1 MANVAI
7 DAYKCLNVL
16 ALIGFLLNFIGDFV
30 IIYPLWYFIIPG
42 VFKLLLFLALC
53 VVEFTQIPV
62 YTKHWSFLYSFLGR
76 ALFYIVFSM
85 IFISVT
91 TIGFAGSI
99 IIVFCGVVYLV
110 LHFVLPGKEPA
121 HMSYSTFLTIVGGS
135 GNLPTAN
142 VNVQQTQLQQQHLPP
157 PTANGQQYP
166 FVHQSPLPA
175 HQAVNPSP
183 LPAHQ
188 VISQVPSP
196 APYHE
201 QQHVASSP
209 MQSPATYDSQEKVEV
224 SH

>member
-42 VFKLLLFLALC
+42 VFKL
-53 VVEFTQIPV
+53 
-62 YTKHWSFLYSFLGR
+62 
-76 ALFYIVFSM
+76 FSM

-157 PTANGQQYP
+157 PTAN
-166 FVHQSPLPA
+166 
-175 HQAVNPSP
+175 AVNPSP

>member
-1 MANVAI
+1 
-7 DAYKCLNVL
+7 
-16 ALIGFLLNFIGDFV
+16 
-30 IIYPLWYFIIPG
+30 
-42 VFKLLLFLALC
+42 
-53 VVEFTQIPV
+53 
-62 YTKHWSFLYSFLGR
+62 
-76 ALFYIVFSM
+76 
-85 IFISVT
+85 
-91 TIGFAGSI
+91 
-99 IIVFCGVVYLV
+99 
-110 LHFVLPGKEPA
+110 
-121 HMSYSTFLTIVGGS
+121 MSYSTFLTIVGGS